1 MFTEKNLFFLHCS
14 FHLNCHLPLLLLC
27 FSLLIFLKYLLVIGC
42 AFPLKH
48 EGNWKPHFWVFIYF
62 IFVLLYNIV
71 LVLPYINMNPPR
83 VYMCSQYWNSLPP
96 PSPFHPSGSSQCTSP
111 KHLVSCIEPG
121 LVICFL
127 YDIIHVLMP
136 FSQIITPLPLPQSP
150 EDCFIHLC
158 LFCCLTYRVIVT
170 IFLNSIYM
178 R

>member
-48 EGNWKPHFWVFIYF
+48 EGNWNPHFWVFIYF

-83 VYMCSQYWNSLPP
+83 VYTCSQSWTPLLP
-96 PSPFHPSGSSQCTSP
+96 PSPLPSLWVIPVHQP
-111 KHLVSCIEPG
+111 QVSCIMHWTWTGDLFLIWYYTCFNAILPNLPTLSLSNRVQKADLYICVSFAVSHTG
-121 LVICFL
+121 L
-127 YDIIHVLMP
+127 
-136 FSQIITPLPLPQSP
+136 SLPS
-150 EDCFIHLC
+150 F
-158 LFCCLTYRVIVT
+158 
-170 IFLNSIYM
+170 
-178 R
+178 

>member
-83 VYMCSQYWNSLPP
+83 VYTCSQSWTPLLP
-96 PSPFHPSGSSQCTSP
+96 PSPYHPSGSSQCTSP
-111 KHLVSCIEPG
+111 KYPVSCIEPG

-127 YDIIHVLMP
+127 YDIIHVGG
-136 FSQIITPLPLPQSP
+136 
-150 EDCFIHLC
+150 
-158 LFCCLTYRVIVT
+158 R
-170 IFLNSIYM
+170 
-178 R
+178 